1 MGSPISP
8 IVANLFLEDLEVQA
22 IRTSPTPPSLWK
34 RFVDD
39 TFTIMKKEDR
49 TSFLQHLNSI
59 HNNIK
64 FTCEEVRDDGSMP
77 FLDIII
83 TPKEDGSLSTS
94 VFRKPTHTDLYLQ
107 WDSHHTISSKYSVA
121 GTLYHRAKTI
131 CSDPQLQKK
140 EEDHLC
146 QALQKCRY
154 PMWDINRAR
163 IKSQNPSRNKNRN
176 NNNQPGQKTNIN
188 KNIYMVVPYQQGL
201 SERVKN
207 TCQKYG
213 IQVHFKGGQTIKD
226 LLMGPKDKD
235 PITNK
240 SGVIYRYKCSE
251 DGCEEEYIRESSRT
265 FAESFKEHQ
274 KSPSPMHNHGN
285 ISGHTVTINNFTI
298 IGREDQILLR
308 AIKEAL
314 FIRVNDPSLNRNIGK
329 YHLPH
334 IWDEVLHKT
343 SELKL
348 KH

>member
-1 MGSPISP
+1 M
-8 IVANLFLEDLEVQA
+8 
-22 IRTSPTPPSLWK
+22 
-34 RFVDD
+34 
-39 TFTIMKKEDR
+39 
-49 TSFLQHLNSI
+49 
-59 HNNIK
+59 
-64 FTCEEVRDDGSMP
+64 
-77 FLDIII
+77 
-83 TPKEDGSLSTS
+83 
-94 VFRKPTHTDLYLQ
+94 
-107 WDSHHTISSKYSVA
+107 
-121 GTLYHRAKTI
+121 YHRAKTI

-154 PMWDINRAR
+154 PIWAINRAR

-176 NNNQPGQKTNIN
+176 NNNQTDQKTNIN
-188 KNIYMVVPYQQGL
+188 KNIYMVIPYQQGL
-201 SERVKN
+201 NERVKN

-213 IQVHFKGGQTIKD
+213 IQVHFKGGQIIKD

-251 DGCEEEYIRESSRT
+251 DGCEEEYIGESART
-265 FAESFKEHQ
+265 FAERFKEHQ

-298 IGREDQILLR
+298 IGREDQNLIR

-334 IWDEVLHKT
+334 IWGEVLHKT